1 MIGRQIRHQH
11 WQPGP
16 RIVLAEQGK
25 YWQYYDELYSNSQ
38 GENTGWVSKESLKQF
53 ARNVQVPDLT
63 KFSEC
68 LDSQKYNDVVM
79 ENVQLAQAIGLQ
91 SAPTFI
97 LVREGKEPLGIVG
110 AQPYDVF
117 QGAISQLEKS

>member
-1 MIGRQIRHQH
+1 M
-11 WQPGP
+11 
-16 RIVLAEQGK
+16 GK
-25 YWQYYDELYSNSQ
+25 YWQYHDNLYNNSQ
-38 GENTGWVSKESLKQF
+38 GENTGWVTKESLKQF
-53 ARNVQVPDLT
+53 ARNVNVTNPT

-79 ENVQLAQAIGLQ
+79 ENDQLAQAIGLK

-110 AQPYDVF
+110 AQPYNVF
-117 QGAISQLEKS
+117 QGVISQLEKN